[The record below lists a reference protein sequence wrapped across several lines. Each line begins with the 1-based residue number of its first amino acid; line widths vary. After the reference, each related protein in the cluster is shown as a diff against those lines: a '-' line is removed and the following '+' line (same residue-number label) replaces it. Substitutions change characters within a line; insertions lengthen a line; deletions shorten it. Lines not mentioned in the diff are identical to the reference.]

1 MSTRSRIGSL
11 AGVAFALAGI
21 AAFGVSQAG
30 PGAGSPGQPVI
41 DIYVA
46 HRSAA
51 LTSDYL
57 WGIAFACFLAFATT
71 LRSRLR
77 DGDEDDTIATLSLV
91 AAGVTIAGATLY
103 FGFDA
108 ALASTPGTLTPSAAQ
123 TLNVLALK
131 MFMPLAVGGLT
142 FGLATTAAIVRS
154 RELPSWLG
162 WSAAVV
168 GVACV
173 SPLGVFAIVL
183 LLLWSAVA
191 GVVMLRRSVRE
202 QARTAAAGL
211 GA

>member
-11 AGVAFALAGI
+11 AGVAFALAGL

-41 DIYVA
+41 DFYVA

-57 WGIAFACFLAFATT
+57 WGIAFACFLTFAAT

-77 DGDEDDTIATLSLV
+77 DSDEDDTIATLSLV
-91 AAGVTIAGATLY
+91 AAGVTTAGATLY

-108 ALASTPGTLTPSAAQ
+108 ALAATPGTLAPSAAQ
-123 TLNVLALK
+123 ALNVLALK

-142 FGLATTAAIVRS
+142 FGLATAAAIVRS
-154 RELPSWLG
+154 QELPNWLG
-162 WSAAVV
+162 WTAALV
-168 GVACV
+168 GLACV

-191 GVVMLRRSVRE
+191 GVVLLRRSLRE
-202 QARTAAAGL
+202 RPRDAAAAG
-211 GA
+211 A

>member
-1 MSTRSRIGSL
+1 MSTRSRIGSF

-21 AAFGVSQAG
+21 SAFGVSQAG

-41 DIYVA
+41 DFYVA

-57 WGIAFACFLAFATT
+57 WGIAFACFLAFAAA

-77 DGDEDDTIATLSLV
+77 NGAEDDTIATLSLV
-91 AAGVTIAGATLY
+91 TAGVTTAGATLY

-108 ALASTPGTLTPSAAQ
+108 TLAATAGTLTPSAAQ
-123 TLNVLALK
+123 ALNVLALK
-131 MFMPLAVGGLT
+131 MFIPLAVGGLA
-142 FGLATTAAIVRS
+142 FGLATGAAIVRS
-154 RELPSWLG
+154 RELPRSLG

-168 GVACV
+168 GLACV

-191 GVVMLRRSVRE
+191 GVVMLRRSAPERPR
-202 QARTAAAGL
+202 AAAAG
-211 GA
+211 A

>member
-1 MSTRSRIGSL
+1 MSIRSHIGSL
-11 AGVAFALAGI
+11 AGVAFALAGV

-30 PGAGSPGQPVI
+30 PGVGSPGQPVI
-41 DIYVA
+41 DFYVA

-57 WGIAFACFLAFATT
+57 WGIAFACFLAFAAT
-71 LRSRLR
+71 LRSRVR
-77 DGDEDDTIATLSLV
+77 DGDEDDTMATLSLV
-91 AAGVTIAGATLY
+91 AAGVTTAGATLY

-108 ALASTPGTLTPSAAQ
+108 ALASTPGTLAPSAAQ
-123 TLNVLALK
+123 ALNVLALK

-142 FGLATTAAIVRS
+142 FGLATGAAIVRS

-168 GVACV
+168 GLACV

-191 GVVMLRRSVRE
+191 GVVMLRRSVPERPR
-202 QARTAAAGL
+202 AAAAG
-211 GA
+211 A

>member
-1 MSTRSRIGSL
+1 MSRRVIAGASSASPAATRRTPAASL
-11 AGVAFALAGI
+11 SGRRVLE
-21 AAFGVSQAG
+21 QE
-30 PGAGSPGQPVI
+30 P
-41 DIYVA
+41 
-46 HRSAA
+46 AA

-91 AAGVTIAGATLY
+91 AAGVTTAGATLY

-123 TLNVLALK
+123 TLNVLALR

-142 FGLATTAAIVRS
+142 FGLATAAAIVRS

-162 WSAAVV
+162 WSAAVI

-173 SPLGVFAIVL
+173 SPFGVFAIVL

-191 GVVMLRRSVRE
+191 GVVMLRRSVRA
-202 QARTAAAGL
+202 QPRTAAAGL